1 MNLKKLLLICVVGI
15 ASSSHVC
22 GETIDQIG
30 SLTPFTPF
38 SFRGLDATLSQ
49 FDVPRVGVPGEI
61 PQLQNFATSY
71 DNFTFASSGFISS
84 LKWVGLYDE
93 SQEATPDF
101 PASSP
106 IPLNPKF
113 TVAFYD
119 NNVNQP
125 GTLIESFPVGFAS
138 ETAITASNDPLNDRY
153 FSYSATAAQFPVTA
167 GVPYWVSIV
176 AELDYNARGWQLA
189 RSGIGTLASVQDL
202 QEEGNPGLTRFFD
215 TSNYAIEITAVP
227 EPGTFVTLVV
237 VGGLFFCRRRLV
249 SIRS

>member
-15 ASSSHVC
+15 SSSSHVR
-22 GETIDQIG
+22 GDTIDQIG

-38 SFRGLDATLSQ
+38 SFQGLDATLSQ
-49 FDVPRVGVPGEI
+49 FDVPRPA

-71 DNFTFASSGFISS
+71 DNFTFASDGIISN
-84 LKWVGLYDE
+84 LKWVGLYEDLPGPF
-93 SQEATPDF
+93 APF
-101 PASSP
+101 
-106 IPLNPKF
+106 NPSF
-113 TVAFYD
+113 QVAFYD

-125 GTLIESFPVGFAS
+125 GAMIGSVFNVGTANETLVTAVGP
-138 ETAITASNDPLNDRY
+138 SNGRY
-153 FSYSATAAQFPVTA
+153 FSYSA
-167 GVPYWVSIV
+167 VPSFAFTSGTTYWVSIV
-176 AELDYNARGWQLA
+176 ANLDYDLQGWQLA

-215 TSNYAIEITAVP
+215 ASNYAIEITAVP
-227 EPGTFVTLVV
+227 EPGTFVTLAV